1 MRQRAVIGR
10 FLVVGITAVLIDFGA
25 YRGLLALGVD
35 IDVSKAVGFV
45 AGAVFGYVV
54 NRDWT
59 FQAAGGPGV
68 IIRFIA
74 LYAAS
79 LLLNVGVNAAV
90 LAILPAGELARA
102 VAFLIATGAS
112 ATSNFCG
119 MKWLVFT
126 RSAQGGSR

>member
-1 MRQRAVIGR
+1 VTQRTVIGR
-10 FLVVGITAVLIDFGA
+10 FLVVGVTAVLIDFA
-25 YRGLLALGVD
+25 VYRGLLALGIDV
-35 IDVSKAVGFV
+35 DVSKAVSFIV
-45 AGAVFGYVV
+45 GAVFAYIA

-59 FQAAGGPGV
+59 FQAAGGVGV
-68 IIRFIA
+68 IARFIA
-74 LYAAS
+74 VYAAS

-90 LAILPAGELARA
+90 LAILPAGELATA
-102 VAFLIATGAS
+102 VAFVIATGAS